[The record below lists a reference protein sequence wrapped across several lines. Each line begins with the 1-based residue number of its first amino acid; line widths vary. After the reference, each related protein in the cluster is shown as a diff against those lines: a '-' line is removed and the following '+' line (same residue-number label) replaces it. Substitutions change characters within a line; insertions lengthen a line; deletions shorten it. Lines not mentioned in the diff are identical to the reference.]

1 MSSATRPRVLHVLA
15 PAAQGGLER
24 VVAMLAHGQA
34 PRSHVAAVVSPYE
47 APNHAFIADLQRSR
61 IPVTPIEVGGRS
73 YLKEV
78 RALAAVIDR
87 VQPDVVHTHGY
98 RPDVTG
104 LLAARRRRVPVVST
118 VHGFTGGNWKNRL
131 NETVQSYAL
140 RFADAVI
147 AVSRPLVGK
156 LERFGVKRQRITWV
170 ANGFAPTKLLDRTE
184 ARRQLGLHPNRLTI
198 GWIGRL
204 SAEKGPDVMLEALAK
219 TDEDITLSMIGAGHE
234 LDSLVARARELGVS
248 ERVTWHGAVPDAGSF
263 LPAFDAFVLSSR
275 TEGTPIALLEAMH
288 ARTPI
293 IATRVGGVPDVVSP
307 SEALL
312 VSTERPDEIA
322 AALRE
327 IFDDAATTKARTD
340 SAHRTLLTRFSA
352 GSWVDELDRIYSAV
366 VEARSST

>member
-1 MSSATRPRVLHVLA
+1 
-15 PAAQGGLER
+15 
-24 VVAMLAHGQA
+24 
-34 PRSHVAAVVSPYE
+34 VSPDE
-47 APNHAFIADLQRSR
+47 AANHSFIADLQRSQ
-61 IPVTPIEVGGRS
+61 IPVTALVVGRRS

-78 RALAAVIDR
+78 RAIAAVIDR
-87 VQPDVVHTHGY
+87 IHPDVVHTHGY

-104 LLAARRRRVPVVST
+104 LLAARLRGVAAVST
-118 VHGFTGGNWKNRL
+118 VHGFTGGRWKNRL

-156 LERFGVKRQRITWV
+156 LERVGVKRQRITWV
-170 ANGFAPTKLLDRTE
+170 PNGFAPTKLLERNV
-184 ARRQLGLHPNRLTI
+184 ARRQLGLHPDRLTI

-204 SAEKGPDVMLEALAK
+204 SAEKGPDVMLEALAR
-219 TDEDITLSMIGAGHE
+219 TDDDIALSMIGAGRE
-234 LDSLVARARELGVS
+234 LDSLVERARELGLS
-248 ERVTWHGAVPDAGSF
+248 ERVTWHGAVPEAGSV

-293 IATRVGGVPDVVSP
+293 IATRVGGVPDVVSQN
-307 SEALL
+307 EALL
-312 VSTERPDEIA
+312 VSTERADEIA

-327 IFDDAATTKARTD
+327 LFDNPAATTARAD

-352 GSWVDELDRIYSAV
+352 GSWVDELDRIYSEV
-366 VEARSST
+366 VEARRPT